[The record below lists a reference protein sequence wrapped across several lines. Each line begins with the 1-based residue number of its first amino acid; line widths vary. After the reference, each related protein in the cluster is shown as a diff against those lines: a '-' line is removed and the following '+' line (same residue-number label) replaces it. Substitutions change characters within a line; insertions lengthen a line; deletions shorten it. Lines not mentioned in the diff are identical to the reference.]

1 MMHLCVRLALLPF
14 ALAFAACAGASSPA
28 AAPGPAPD
36 GQQEALA
43 MQRDW
48 WRAFATADTAY
59 LQAHTAP
66 ELTLTLSSGLTFS
79 RTGALAQAAQYAG
92 MGRLGMEWGEE
103 SVRLAAPSALV
114 LTARVTETEG
124 QTVTSYRYLTVLQR
138 SGDGWR
144 VAAAQ
149 STRELVFTPRVPV
162 AAAGALADYAGGY
175 RTPRGGTLQ
184 VVVRDSA
191 LGLVEPSGKELP
203 LEPVGPGLFEFRE
216 LSPANGIV
224 RFVFTRDSAGR
235 VAALVRL
242 IPGHVN
248 TFPRIP

>member
-1 MMHLCVRLALLPF
+1 MMRSCARLVLPLF
-14 ALAFAACAGASSPA
+14 TLASTACAGAA
-28 AAPGPAPD
+28 AGPAVAPYD
-36 GQQEALA
+36 EAGALA

-48 WRAFATADTAY
+48 WRAFAVADTAY

-66 ELTLTLSSGLTFS
+66 RLALTLSSGLTFD
-79 RTGALAQAAQYAG
+79 RAGAIAQAARHTNG
-92 MGRLGMEWGEE
+92 SRLGMDWGEQA
-103 SVRLAAPSALV
+103 VRVASPSTLV

-124 QTVTSYRYLTVLQR
+124 QTATTYRYLTVLER
-138 SGDGWR
+138 TGPEWR

-149 STRELVFTPRVPV
+149 STRELAFTPRLPA
-162 AAAGALADYAGGY
+162 AAAGPLADYAGGY

-191 LGLVEPSGKELP
+191 LGLVEPSGQELP
-203 LEPVGPGLFEFRE
+203 LEPIGPSLFEFRE

-224 RFVFTRDSAGR
+224 RFVFTRDESGR